1 MLLQG
6 KKRRM
11 SKKSSPVLN
20 LFIFIALILT
30 LIGNKLTVSAGLILS
45 ASLAL
50 RFDRKAF
57 KRLGKPKFWVFTL
70 TIIVL
75 AGMLLGKNPRMITG
89 IPVSMDGL
97 LAGLIMS
104 IRAFTLILCF
114 VMISRTITRDRF
126 LQLTT
131 RIGLP
136 HYVPAFQTALETLP
150 RMKEA
155 FQESRRKGKRMFGM
169 ETLIGF
175 LLLAK
180 QLTLNP
186 VKDETKVFGVTGGK
200 EAGKTTLLKQTARIA
215 SEKGIPVGGYIQQR
229 FNDEANNTPGY
240 KVVSIVTGEELIIA
254 EKSVDSGFNFNDKA
268 FEAAADWLKRD
279 ISDCSVL
286 LVDEMGSLE
295 SRGEGHLPGVM
306 SVLRDF
312 PGKIWVI
319 ALRKDRL
326 EQLVHLLGID
336 MDVVIDLDKDDA
348 GEFIEG
354 VLSSLSVYVVK

>member
-1 MLLQG
+1 
-6 KKRRM
+6 M
-11 SKKSSPVLN
+11 SKKTSTVLK
-20 LFIFIALILT
+20 LIIFIALILT
-30 LIGNKLTVSAGLILS
+30 LIGNKLTVSAGLVL
-45 ASLAL
+45 AVSLAL
-50 RFDRKAF
+50 SFDRKAF

-75 AGMLLGKNPRMITG
+75 AGMLLGKNPRIITG
-89 IPVSMDGL
+89 IPISLDGL

-155 FQESRRKGKRMFGM
+155 FQESRRRGKGMFGM
-169 ETLIGF
+169 ETLIDF

-186 VKDETKVFGVTGGK
+186 AKDETKVFGVTGSK
-200 EAGKTTLLKQTARIA
+200 EVGKTTLIKKIVRIA
-215 SEKGIPVGGYIQQR
+215 SEKGIPVGGFVQERII
-229 FNDEANNTPGY
+229 DEANNTCGY
-240 KVVSIVTGEELIIA
+240 KVVSIATGEELIIA

-268 FEAAADWLKRD
+268 FNAAADWLKQD
-279 ISDCSVL
+279 ASDCNLL
-286 LVDEMGSLE
+286 LVDEMGMIE
-295 SRGEGHLPGVM
+295 SHGEGHLHGVM

-312 PGKIWVI
+312 PGRIWVM

-326 EQLVHLLGID
+326 EQLVDLLGID
-336 MDVVIDLDKDDA
+336 MDVVIDLDEDEA
-348 GEFIEG
+348 GEFIEE
-354 VLSSLSVYVVK
+354 VLSLLKV